1 MNNLLKS
8 LNSAVI
14 IFLVLTPVILT
25 SGCSGK
31 KEKQPNI
38 LFAIADDW
46 SWPHASIAGTKGIE
60 TPAFDRVATE
70 GVLFTNAY
78 CSAPS
83 CTPSRGAILTG
94 QYHWRLEEGGNLW
107 STLQKKFV
115 SYPEILENIGYYTGY
130 TGKGWSPGMIEK
142 GGRQQNP
149 AGKAYKK
156 LKNES
161 PGHISDIDYAGNFR
175 EFLKSRPSDQPFCF
189 WYGSYE
195 PHLPYD
201 KDIGLKSGKNP
212 EDALVPPC
220 LPDNETVRLD
230 ILDYYFE
237 IEWYDKHLGEM
248 IAVLEET
255 GELENT
261 IIICTSD
268 NGMPFPRCKSNMY
281 DFGTRMPLAIRWG
294 TKVKGGRVV
303 ADFVSLT
310 DLAPTILEAAG
321 INIPAQTTGKSLINI
336 LLSEKSDQVDNE
348 RNHVLLGK
356 ERHAW
361 VRKGGLGYPMR
372 AIRTND
378 FLYIINFEPDRWP
391 SGDPLPDKTYNP
403 DRPYGD
409 IDASPTKS
417 FMMEHKED
425 SLVNKLYQLA
435 FLKRPPEEL
444 YDLKKDPGQ
453 LQNIAGLPEYQN
465 DRERLR
471 KQLLEELIETGDPR
485 VTGNGNI
492 FDKYPY
498 YKGDDFQP
506 AMYND
511 SLAIY
516 LAHGSMA
523 GEVTEN
529 TVILQSRLTK
539 SEKAQ
544 NKDIMGKE
552 GIARFEIDTLPDFS
566 HPVYSSWKSACSDND
581 FIVKIKVSDLK
592 PGTCYYYRLEY
603 GITGMYTK
611 YGKVNSF
618 ITLPGKKSDKD
629 VSLVIVTGMNYSKFH
644 YGTNSIRENPVTR
657 VYTSQDKNL
666 GYPALAT
673 IAQMKPDYFV
683 GTGDNVY
690 YDYPKQNRARTKEE
704 MRHKWHEQFTQPG
717 YIELFSNVGTYW
729 EKDDHDYRFNDC
741 DTSGTEEPCHSL
753 GKQIFLEQVPV
764 VDPDDPKAKTYRT
777 YRLNKNLQIWLPE
790 GRDYRS
796 PNTISDG
803 PDKSLWGKEQ
813 FAWLK
818 ETLLESD
825 ATFKILI
832 SPTPLVGPDDSY
844 KTDNHANINGFR
856 YERDQFFL
864 WLKENG
870 LIGNNFFIVCGDR
883 HWQYHSIDPSGIEE
897 FACGALVDANSR
909 AGRLPGDPES
919 TDPEATIK
927 QPYVQG
933 EGDESGGFM
942 HMKVS
947 VNEDIPT
954 LYLSCYDEKG
964 TVLYQIEKF
973 SK

>member
-1 MNNLLKS
+1 MNRLLKS
-8 LNSAVI
+8 LNRAVI
-14 IFLVLTPVILT
+14 IFLALSPVILM

-31 KEKQPNI
+31 EEKQPNI

-46 SWPHASIAGTKGIE
+46 SWPHAGIAGAKGIE
-60 TPAFDRVATE
+60 TPAFDRVAAE

-142 GGRQQNP
+142 GGREENP
-149 AGKAYKK
+149 AGKAFKK

-161 PGHISDIDYAGNFR
+161 PGNISDIDYAGNFR
-175 EFLKSRPSDQPFCF
+175 EFLKSRPSGQPFCF

-201 KDIGLKSGKNP
+201 KDIGLRSGKNP
-212 EDALVPPC
+212 EDALVPLC
-220 LPDNETVRLD
+220 LPDNETVRLN

-237 IEWYDKHLGEM
+237 IEWYDRHLGEM
-248 IAVLEET
+248 IAALDET

-303 ADFVSLT
+303 AEFVSLT
-310 DLAPTILEAAG
+310 DLSPTILEAAG
-321 INIPAQTTGKSLINI
+321 LDIPDQTTGKSLMNI
-336 LLSEKSDQVDNE
+336 LLSEKSDQVNNE

-372 AIRTND
+372 AIRTKD

-391 SGDPLPDKTYNP
+391 AGDPTGYESSDPK
-403 DRPYGD
+403 RPYGD
-409 IDASPTKS
+409 IDNSPTKR
-417 FMMEHKED
+417 FMMENKKD
-425 SLVNKLYQLA
+425 SVVNKLYQLA
-435 FLKRPPEEL
+435 FLKRPSEEL

-453 LQNIAGLPEYQN
+453 LENVAGLPEYQK
-465 DRERLR
+465 DREKLR
-471 KQLLEELIETGDPR
+471 KQLLDELLETDDPR
-485 VTGNGNI
+485 VMGKGDM

-498 YKGDDFQP
+498 YNEGFKPEVYF
-506 AMYND
+506 D

-516 LAHGSMA
+516 IAQGTMA
-523 GEVTEN
+523 GEVTE
-529 TVILQSRLTK
+529 TGVILQSRLTK
-539 SEKAQ
+539 IENPQ
-544 NKDIMGKE
+544 NEDIPGAE
-552 GIARFEIDTLPDFS
+552 GIARFEIDTIPEFS
-566 HPVYSSWKSACSDND
+566 HPSYSSWKPAYSKND
-581 FIVKIKVSDLK
+581 FIVKFKVSDLK
-592 PGTCYYYRLEY
+592 PGTRYYYRIEY

-618 ITLPGKKSDKD
+618 TTLPGKSSEKE
-629 VSLVIVTGMNYSKFH
+629 VSLVIVTGMNYSRFH
-644 YGTNSIRENPVTR
+644 YGTNNIIENPVTR
-657 VYTSQDKNL
+657 MYTSQDKNL

-673 IAQMKPDYFV
+673 ITQMKPDYFI

-690 YDYPKQNRARTKEE
+690 YDSPKPNIARTKEE
-704 MRHKWHEQFTQPG
+704 MQRKWHKQFAQPR

-729 EKDDHDYRFNDC
+729 EKDDHDHRFNDC
-741 DTSGTEEPCHSL
+741 DTSGTKEPGHTL
-753 GKQIFLEQVPV
+753 GKQVFLEQVPV

-796 PNTISDG
+796 PNTMPDG
-803 PDKSLWGKEQ
+803 LDKSLWGKEQ

-832 SPTPLVGPDDSY
+832 SPTPLIGPDDSY
-844 KTDNHANINGFR
+844 KTDNHTNINGFR

-870 LIGNNFFIVCGDR
+870 FIGNNFFIACGDR

-897 FACGALVDANSR
+897 FSCGALVDANSR

-933 EGDESGGFM
+933 EGDESGGFL
-942 HMKVS
+942 HVKVY

-954 LYLSCYDEKG
+954 LHLSYYDEKG